1 MLKPSPPVPQNV
13 TIYGDVAFKEV
24 IKLEQGWHLIQTD
37 WCPHKKRKF
46 VYTKRQHKGRTV
58 WDPARRQLSASQGSY
73 ISQIVFL
80 SVWDGL
86 CLGLGEGAKEKVSS
100 RPPLS
105 PLTVPRYQTLEVP
118 PHPLALIA
126 SMVSG
131 QNRALGVQDSLLEGI
146 LWIQPLLCPQ
156 PL

>member
-1 MLKPSPPVPQNV
+1 M
-13 TIYGDVAFKEV
+13 
-24 IKLEQGWHLIQTD
+24 
-37 WCPHKKRKF
+37 
-46 VYTKRQHKGRTV
+46 HKGRTV

-100 RPPLS
+100 RPPPS
-105 PLTVPRYQTLEVP
+105 PLTVPQYQTLEVP
-118 PHPLALIA
+118 PHPLALTA

-131 QNRALGVQDSLLEGI
+131 QNRALSVQNSLLEGI
-146 LWIQPLLCPQ
+146 LWIPAPAVPSTTVGWNYLGVRAPWYSSLPLSNRTWWIVRPTLSSLVRVTTRAPRILQ
-156 PL
+156 AN